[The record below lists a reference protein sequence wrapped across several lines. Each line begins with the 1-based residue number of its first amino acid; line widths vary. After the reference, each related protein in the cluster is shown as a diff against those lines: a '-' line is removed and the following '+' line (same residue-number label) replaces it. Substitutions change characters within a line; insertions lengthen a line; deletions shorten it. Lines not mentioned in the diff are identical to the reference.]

1 MNCTRC
7 QTTPLGTDG
16 RCPQCDGAPA
26 RKPWEAP
33 DTVPETP
40 AAATPPPPAASPP
53 PPAAPPG
60 PPGSHPGHPGYPPPP
75 GTPYP
80 GYYVPI
86 PPRPTPAGGL
96 GTAASI
102 LLGGVAGLA
111 LLRLVADF
119 DLYGDL
125 GRAWLLYYDDDFGE
139 FWGVTVILLGIGF
152 LAAIPVFLT
161 WFHRVRM
168 NAEVLAPGRHRQSPG
183 MAIGAWFIPVA
194 NWWIPKQIT
203 DDIIAASEPPGT
215 PHPPAGPYGYGPQPY
230 RPGNGTVTAW
240 WITWV
245 ASSVTSALGWM
256 LLSAADDGDVGQART
271 AVLMFVLSDLTLI
284 AAGICGLMAVRL
296 ISTAQDVRLGF
307 ARPGMPGTPMPPHR
321 PPGW

>member
-7 QTTPLGTDG
+7 KTTPLGSDG
-16 RCPQCDGAPA
+16 RCPQCDGGPA

-33 DTVPETP
+33 D
-40 AAATPPPPAASPP
+40 APPAATPP

-60 PPGSHPGHPGYPPPP
+60 PPGGHPGHPGYPPPP

-80 GYYVPI
+80 RYYVPI

-125 GRAWLLYYDDDFGE
+125 GRSWLFYYDDDFGE

-203 DDIIAASEPPGT
+203 DDIIAASEPPGA
-215 PHPPAGPYGYGPQPY
+215 PQPPVGPYGSGPYGYGPQPY
-230 RPGNGTVTAW
+230 RPGSGTVTAW

-271 AVLMFVLSDLTLI
+271 AVLMFILSDLTLI